1 MWDNKMLRRKVEGGE
16 KKKKQREREEKLGGR
31 WQNSRSTVYSSKAAN
46 NRSKLCLNRLGNKP

>member
-16 KKKKQREREEKLGGR
+16 KKKQREREEKLGGR

>member
-46 NRSKLCLNRLGNKP
+46 NR